1 MHVRCGLTFVKPLR
15 PLKTV
20 SVQAIAGANASD
32 RSDTSTAPAAR
43 AKDATLTQRED
54 AGAVSQKLHTLMTV
68 TPPSGASGD
77 APGLAGPPSPLRV
90 RGGVIMATTR

>member
-1 MHVRCGLTFVKPLR
+1 MHVRCGVTFVKPLR

-43 AKDATLTQRED
+43 AKDATLLSQRED
-54 AGAVSQKLHTLMTV
+54 AVAVPQKPHTLMTV
-68 TPPSGASGD
+68 TPPSGASM
-77 APGLAGPPSPLRV
+77 AMRPVSLARLPL
-90 RGGVIMATTR
+90 